1 MAQKLIIDLISVQTK
16 KISNKQY
23 NYYYYYGYSFYV
35 NYFEFTMFNN
45 R

>member
-23 NYYYYYGYSFYV
+23 NYYYYGYSFYV